1 MVKTPERILPRKPL
15 HPLEHP
21 RQTSLARTSKP
32 VGRLAPSP
40 TGGLHLGNA
49 RTFLLAWL
57 IARRDHGQVVFR
69 MEDLDLTRARDD
81 AARQALEDLKW
92 LGLNWDE
99 GPDVGGPNG
108 PYVQSQRSHIYQS
121 ALDRLI
127 DANLVYPCTCTR
139 ADVLRAASAPHADDA
154 QPIYPGTCSHRHA
167 SEGFTLDQLGKSF
180 AWRFRAAGL
189 LVDWTDRVRGPQSH
203 ALDRIGGDFIV
214 ARSGGVFGYQLAVV
228 VDDAAMNITQ
238 VVRGHDLDDST
249 PRQLLI
255 QEALGLPRPEYW
267 HVGLVLGPE
276 GKRLAKR
283 DQAIKLSELRVS
295 GVLPGQILAMLGR
308 SLGLKWVETDRL
320 PSPMDFLNFDW
331 PEGDVNCADDWTWSS
346 HRLHEV

>member
-1 MVKTPERILPRKPL
+1 MD
-15 HPLEHP
+15 
-21 RQTSLARTSKP
+21 Q
-32 VGRLAPSP
+32 
-40 TGGLHLGNA
+40 
-49 RTFLLAWL
+49 L
-57 IARRDHGQVVFR
+57 IA
-69 MEDLDLTRARDD
+69 
-81 AARQALEDLKW
+81 
-92 LGLNWDE
+92 
-99 GPDVGGPNG
+99 
-108 PYVQSQRSHIYQS
+108 
-121 ALDRLI
+121 
-127 DANLVYPCTCTR
+127 ANLVYPCTCTR
-139 ADVLRAASAPHADDA
+139 ADVLRAASAPHADDE
-154 QPIYPGTCSHRHA
+154 QPIYPGTCSHRDA
-167 SEGFTLDQLGKSF
+167 SEGFALDQHGKSF
-180 AWRFRAAGL
+180 AWRFRAAGRT
-189 LVDWTDRVRGPQSH
+189 VNWTDHVRGPQSH

-228 VDDAAMNITQ
+228 VDDAAMNVTQ

-308 SLGLKWVETDRL
+308 SLGLEWPMTDRL
-320 PSPMDFLNFDW
+320 PSPMDFLNFKW
-331 PEGDVNCADDWTWSS
+331 SEGDVNWREDWVWSS